1 MTEVVSKTELA
12 RNTREIIDQVRHGQP
27 ILVRSYGQDQIV
39 LMDAFDYRL
48 LKAVANFAMSTNL
61 SRPPD
66 PFEDSV
72 QRYLKQE
79 ISLAKAAELL
89 SLSRFELME
98 RFDRLGIPLRLG
110 ADALSELE
118 AEIHAAQTAG
128 E

>member
-48 LKAVANFAMSTNL
+48 LKAVANFAVSTKQ
-61 SRPPD
+61 SSPPD
-66 PFEDSV
+66 PIEDIV
-72 QRYLKQE
+72 QRYLNQE

-89 SLSRFELME
+89 SLSRFELLE

-110 ADALSELE
+110 ADALSDLE
-118 AEIHAAQTAG
+118 DEIHAAQAAG